1 MPARSYIVGCSLAF
15 VFVLAAPS
23 VADMSD
29 ARLPGIDAFPYSGSL
44 NVTPAPQVIVAAF
57 L

>member
-15 VFVLAAPS
+15 IFDLTASS